1 MMTFNVLQNLA
12 SLAIFSVLYLCSQ
25 IGSDQRTQYTRAGT
39 VGNNVLGGRG
49 VYRVSKKEWSP
60 YNTKYGLFSII
71 SRKSYA
77 KNHAG

>member
-1 MMTFNVLQNLA
+1 MSFMDEFSRYIFSKIECDEMMTFNVLQNLA

-49 VYRVSKKEWSP
+49 AYTCFMV
-60 YNTKYGLFSII
+60 
-71 SRKSYA
+71 
-77 KNHAG
+77 